1 MSNLQKLVDI
11 LAKLRSKD
19 GCPWD
24 IEQTHST
31 LKRNLIEESYEL
43 LEAIDKDDK
52 ENMKEELGDVLLQVV
67 FHSQIA
73 KENQHFT
80 IEDVAECIC
89 EKLVR
94 RHPHVFGD
102 ENIKT
107 ADAVVDRWEEIKKTE
122 KAEKSFD
129 EPKSALAGVI
139 KAQPALMVAQQISK
153 KAVKTGFEWPDYQM
167 LKECFYSEIDEFH
180 DELEAG
186 DKDAMEDELGDM
198 FFALVNIARWNKI
211 DAEQALIRANN
222 KFIKRFEMMEKLAQK
237 PLEEYNFKEYD
248 SLWKE
253 AKAALSKGD

>member
-11 LAKLRSKD
+11 LEKLRSEV

-24 IEQTHST
+24 REQTHST

-43 LEAIDKDDK
+43 IEAIENSDK

-73 KENQHFT
+73 KENNDFT
-80 IEDVAECIC
+80 IEDVAGCIC

-94 RHPHVFGD
+94 RHPHVFGYED
-102 ENIKT
+102 IKT
-107 ADAVVDRWEEIKKTE
+107 AVEVVDRWEEIKKLE
-122 KAEKSFD
+122 KVKNSPD
-129 EPKSALAGVI
+129 EPKSALSGVI
-139 KAQPALMVAQQISK
+139 KSQPALMVAQQISK
-153 KAVKTGFEWPDYQM
+153 KAVKTGFEWPDYQT
-167 LKECFYSEIDEFH
+167 LKECFFSEIEEFH
-180 DELEAG
+180 DELEIG
-186 DKDAMEDELGDM
+186 NQDAMEDELGDM

-237 PLEEYNFKEYD
+237 PLEEYNFNEYD

-253 AKAALSKGD
+253 AKVALLKGD

>member
-1 MSNLQKLVDI
+1 MSNLQKLVEI
-11 LAKLRSKD
+11 LAKLRSEN

-24 IEQTHST
+24 KEQTHST

-43 LEAIDKDDK
+43 LDAIDNKDM
-52 ENMKEELGDVLLQVV
+52 ENMKEELGDVLLQVF

-73 KENQHFT
+73 KENEDFT

-89 EKLVR
+89 EKLIR
-94 RHPHVFGD
+94 RHPHVFGE
-102 ENIKT
+102 ENIMT
-107 ADAVVDRWEEIKKTE
+107 ADDVVDRWEQIKKTE
-122 KAEKSFD
+122 KSD
-129 EPKSALAGVI
+129 TPKSALSGVV
-139 KAQPALMVAQQISK
+139 KSQPALMVAQKISQ
-153 KAVKTGFEWPDYQM
+153 KAVKTGFEWPDYNM

-180 DELEAG
+180 KEFD
-186 DKDAMEDELGDM
+186 DQNQDAMEDELGDM

-211 DAEQALIRANN
+211 DAEQALTRANN

-253 AKAALSKGD
+253 AKKAISKGD